1 VTAEEEPAP
10 VRVLV
15 VDDHPVLR
23 DGVRTGLERD
33 GRVLV
38 VAEAADARTACRLA
52 EQVRPEVAV
61 VDLRLDAGG
70 HGVDVIRFLHL
81 HLPTVRILVLS
92 QAGPAEIVAAIRA
105 GAHGCVSKA
114 ATSAELARAVADVLT
129 GPVLPAELAAHLI
142 GELRQE
148 RRSLTAREREVLHCL
163 AKGYDN
169 REIADELDI
178 TVRTVN
184 RHLENIRGKLGHRRR
199 SELIRI
205 ARDRHDG

>member
-1 VTAEEEPAP
+1 MA

-15 VDDHPVLR
+15 VEDHPVTR

-33 GRVLV
+33 GTVVV
-38 VAEAADARTACRLA
+38 VAEAADVRSACLLA
-52 EQVRPEVAV
+52 DQERPEVAV
-61 VDLRLDAGG
+61 VDLRLAGESAG
-70 HGVDVIRFLHL
+70 DGVDVIRYLRR

-92 QAGPAEIVAAIRA
+92 QAGPDELVAAIRA

-114 ATSAELARAVADVLT
+114 ATSAELAGAVAAVLA

-148 RRSLTAREREVLHCL
+148 TRPLTIREREVLHCL
-163 AKGYDN
+163 AKGHDN
-169 REIADELDI
+169 GEIAEELGI
-178 TVRTVN
+178 AVRTVN
-184 RHLENIRGKLGHRRR
+184 RHLENIRTKLGHRRR

-205 ARDRHDG
+205 ARVRD

>member
-1 VTAEEEPAP
+1 MDGKP

-15 VDDHPVLR
+15 VDDHPVTR

-33 GRVLV
+33 GRVVV
-38 VAEAADARTACRLA
+38 VAEAADVRAACRLA
-52 EQVRPEVAV
+52 EQLRPEIAV
-61 VDLRLDAGG
+61 VDLRLDTGG
-70 HGVDVIRFLHL
+70 HGVDVIRYLRR

-92 QAGPAEIVAAIRA
+92 QADPAELVTAIRA

-114 ATSAELARAVADVLT
+114 ATSAELAAAVTGVLT

-142 GELRQE
+142 GELRRE
-148 RRSLTAREREVLHCL
+148 SRPLTGREREVLHCL

-169 REIADELDI
+169 HEIADQLGI
-178 TVRTVN
+178 AVRTVN
-184 RHLENIRGKLGHRRR
+184 RHLENFRDKLGRRRR

-205 ARDRHDG
+205 ARDRHDE

>member
-1 VTAEEEPAP
+1 MDGKP

-15 VDDHPVLR
+15 VDDHPVIR

-33 GRVLV
+33 GRAVV
-38 VAEAADARTACRLA
+38 VAEAADAPTACSLA

-70 HGVDVIRFLHL
+70 HGVDVIRFLHRQ
-81 HLPTVRILVLS
+81 LPTVRILVLS
-92 QAGPAEIVAAIRA
+92 QADPAELVMALRA

-114 ATSAELARAVADVLT
+114 ATSPELARAVADVLT
-129 GPVLPAELAAHLI
+129 GPVLPADLAAHLI
-142 GELRQE
+142 GELRPE
-148 RRSLTAREREVLHCL
+148 TRSLTAREREVLHCL

-169 REIADELDI
+169 REIADELGVG
-178 TVRTVN
+178 VRTVN

-205 ARDRHDG
+205 ARTRHNG